1 MSLTKLSELAVGDQ
15 KVAQSLQSLHGLR
28 AILLG
33 AILVNRGVRLFRLDG
48 TETLSLPDELL
59 EQLTFVLAQDQLA
72 RLINDIAQ
80 IPDQILTF
88 FREVFGRVGQQLRL
102 EGTIQ
107 GDVAL
112 LVRRQLAALEAYTF
126 TTTTG

>member
-102 EGTIQ
+102 EGAIQ

-112 LVRRQLAALEAYTF
+112 LVRRHLAALEAYTF